1 MSLQP
6 KHTGS
11 KDAPRLPIDDIDG
24 SAAWCFFSCTTE
36 SLQCAAGE
44 VIVLRVMGEV
54 DQCTIPILHTALD
67 ESLGQHPAHLLVDLA
82 RMTFCSAQGL
92 DLLTQSRRSAASKA
106 TGYAVTGVPSQIN
119 RVWTLCWDG
128 DLPISYHS
136 TAAALT
142 AFRATEPDVQ
152 LNRPGRTA
160 GNTFRPEDFQLGSNV
175 FPLTHLD
182 SSP

>member
-6 KHTGS
+6 KHTGP
-11 KDAPRLPIDDIDG
+11 KDSFRPSIDDIDG
-24 SAAWCFFSCTTE
+24 SAARCFSCTTE

-44 VIVLRVMGEV
+44 IIVLRVAGEV
-54 DQCTIPILHTALD
+54 DLCTIPILQTALD
-67 ESLGQHPAHLLVDLA
+67 KSLGQYPAYLLVDLA
-82 RMTFCSAQGL
+82 RMTFCSVQGF
-92 DLLTQSRRSAASKA
+92 DLLTQARRSAASKA
-106 TGYAVTGVPSQIN
+106 IGYAVTGVASQIH
-119 RVWTLCWDG
+119 RVWTLCWYG

-152 LNRPGRTA
+152 LNRPGQTV
-160 GNTFRPEDFQLGSNV
+160 GNTFRPEDLQLGSNV
-175 FPLTHLD
+175 FPLTRLD